1 LYRRIFW
8 LGKVGSGDPDPG
20 HGAEFKVL
28 ALGLDML
35 PPGQLPVEVKAEVL
49 SFGFYRH
56 WDSVQEYRR
65 ASNRTRGE
73 GNM

>member
-1 LYRRIFW
+1 
-8 LGKVGSGDPDPG
+8 LGAATQEPG
-20 HGAEFKVL
+20 HGAQFKVQVL

-56 WDSVQEYRR
+56 WGSVQEYRR
-65 ASNRTRGE
+65 AS
-73 GNM
+73 

>member
-1 LYRRIFW
+1 
-8 LGKVGSGDPDPG
+8 
-20 HGAEFKVL
+20 L

-56 WDSVQEYRR
+56 WGSVQEYRR
-65 ASNRTRGE
+65 AS
-73 GNM
+73 

>member
-1 LYRRIFW
+1 LAAATQE
-8 LGKVGSGDPDPG
+8 PG
-20 HGAEFKVL
+20 HGAEFKVRVL

-35 PPGQLPVEVKAEVL
+35 PLGQLPVEVKAQVL

-65 ASNRTRGE
+65 ASNRSRGE

>member
-1 LYRRIFW
+1 M
-8 LGKVGSGDPDPG
+8 GAATQEPG
-20 HGAEFKVL
+20 HGAEFKVQVL

-56 WDSVQEYRR
+56 WGSVQEYRR
-65 ASNRTRGE
+65 ASNRSRGE
-73 GNM
+73 GDM